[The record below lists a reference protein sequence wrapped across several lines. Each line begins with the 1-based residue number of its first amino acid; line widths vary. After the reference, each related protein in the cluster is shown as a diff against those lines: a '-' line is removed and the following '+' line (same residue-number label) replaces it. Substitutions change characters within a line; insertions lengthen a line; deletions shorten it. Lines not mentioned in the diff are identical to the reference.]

1 MSSAH
6 SLTTSGHRRLLAA
19 FAASLA
25 LHGLPALSGLLVSP
39 AEQPSTAAPLR
50 AELRPPPP
58 AEDVPLSLPEPPP
71 PKPAPAPAKK
81 PPPPKQPEPRS
92 TTWTQTVRDHLQ
104 RQQERG
110 EFYPPEAIARGLQG
124 EVLVLIV
131 LDESGKVV
139 GARVEQGSGHAILD
153 TAALQAVRS
162 LKSLPADA
170 PRQVVLPVVFRLR

>member
-6 SLTTSGHRRLLAA
+6 SLTTSGRRRLLAA

-58 AEDVPLSLPEPPP
+58 AEDVPLSLPEP
-71 PKPAPAPAKK
+71 PAPAKK